1 MKKSAECCVLSV
13 ALLLASTCA
22 QHSAPSTQHSAL
34 LRVCADPNNLPYSSS
49 AQDGFENKIATLIAR
64 DWNARVQ
71 YTWLPQR
78 RGFARLTLKQG
89 DCDVILGVPSNY
101 EQAATTRPYYR
112 STYVFVTRRDRRLA
126 ITSLDDPQLHRLK
139 VGVQLPSP
147 TAQALCARGIID
159 NITGFPI
166 FDANRNP
173 VSAVANGEVD
183 VAVVWGPQAAWFARQ
198 QKVPLDLTPVTPQI
212 DLPFIPFVFDISMGV
227 RRGDNALKE
236 RLEQELD
243 RRRDDIDRILDQYGV
258 PRV

>member
-1 MKKSAECCVLSV
+1 MNRVTGYLLPV
-13 ALLLASTCA
+13 ALTAFACA
-22 QHSAPSTQHSAL
+22 RQPATVNRQPV

-49 AQDGFENKIATLIAR
+49 TQAGFENKIANLIAN
-64 DWNARVQ
+64 DWNARVH

-78 RGFARLTLKQG
+78 FGFARLTLKQG

-112 STYVFVTRRDRRLA
+112 STYVFVTRRDRPFG
-126 ITSLDDPQLHRLK
+126 ITSFDDPQLHHLK

-147 TAQALCARGIID
+147 AAQALSKRGIID

-166 FDANRNP
+166 LDAHHDP
-173 VSAVANGEVD
+173 VSAVANHEVD
-183 VAVVWGPQAAWFARQ
+183 VAIVWGPQAAWFAKQ
-198 QKVPLDLTPVTPQI
+198 QRVPVDLTPVSPQI
-212 DLPFIPFVFDISMGV
+212 DLPFVPFVYDISMGV

-243 RRRDDIDRILDQYGV
+243 RRHDDIDRILDQYGV

>member
-1 MKKSAECCVLSV
+1 MKTV
-13 ALLLASTCA
+13 AGYLLPVAITFACA
-22 QHSAPSTQHSAL
+22 RQPATVNRQPAT

-49 AQDGFENKIATLIAR
+49 HLTGFENKIADLIAN

-112 STYVFVTRRDRRLA
+112 STYVFVTRRDRRLG
-126 ITSLDDPQLHRLK
+126 IVSLDDPQLKRLK
-139 VGVQLPSP
+139 IGVQPIAP
-147 TAQALCARGIID
+147 PAQALAARGIV
-159 NITGFPI
+159 
-166 FDANRNP
+166 P
-173 VSAVANGEVD
+173 VYSQDDIIRAVSNGDLD
-183 VAVVWGPQAAWFARQ
+183 VAIMWGPQAAWHARQ
-198 QKVPLDLTPVTPQI
+198 QHVPLELTPLSPQI
-212 DLPFIPFVFDISMGV
+212 DLPFLPFVFDISMGV